1 MFRKYHTHFTTQ
13 NYAGNAGQ
21 TFGDNLIQ
29 RVPIGNTEENMK
41 PTLKQIMRQTMLL
54 RKFRKEWE
62 AEIMKKG
69 MEENE

>member
-1 MFRKYHTHFTTQ
+1 MV
-13 NYAGNAGQ
+13 
-21 TFGDNLIQ
+21 IQ
-29 RVPIGNTEENMK
+29 RKNMK